1 MDTED
6 DWSTS
11 IRIFPTLK
19 KNCYTIPVDK
29 AGQRILVIKQ
39 TSPTFELQFDG
50 NYWATVNKPNIV
62 SYEAI
67 YIAKQNTS
75 SICLARVEDDQI
87 PFISALEIRSL
98 HFNMYSHVNPNY
110 ALLFVNRI
118 YGGAN
123 QTLRYPN
130 DAYDR
135 IWEPESGFGSIIVSV
150 KRNGG
155 SIDTSGAQ
163 DNPPAS
169 VFRNALTNSGTYW
182 GIVPTTRGLQDDKN
196 VPIYI
201 TTYFSEV
208 DKTVKRSVQVLID
221 DKHHQHLL
229 AVAYITNT
237 TASSNTNFS
246 VQAADD
252 SSIPPLINSYEV
264 YSIAGPLAQGTKTK
278 DVEGLTA
285 LQRGFD
291 VLEKWSGDPC
301 LPSSFA
307 WEWVQCNAD
316 PAPRVTSLNIKT
328 SRNLGSFGLS
338 GTLPDFSSMD
348 PLQTIDLNN
357 NSLDGAIPDFLGSI
371 SNLKLLDLSD
381 NRLNGSIPSS
391 LSDNKNLKLVL
402 CKRKLSLGN
411 VLFAGFLTRIQFIHP
426 LQQTRSSV
434 ASYR

>member
-6 DWSTS
+6 DWSNS
-11 IRIFPTLK
+11 VRIFPTLK

-29 AGQRILVIKQ
+29 AGQRILVRASFYYWGFYDNK

-67 YIAKQNTS
+67 YIAKQNTT

-110 ALLFVNRI
+110 ALLLVNRI

-123 QTLRYPN
+123 QTLSRL
-130 DAYDR
+130 
-135 IWEPESGFGSIIVSV
+135 
-150 KRNGG
+150 NGET
-155 SIDTSGAQ
+155 I
-163 DNPPAS
+163 
-169 VFRNALTNSGTYW
+169 
-182 GIVPTTRGLQDDKN
+182 
-196 VPIYI
+196 
-201 TTYFSEV
+201 
-208 DKTVKRSVQVLID
+208 VQVLID
-221 DKHHQHLL
+221 DKHYGQPVVPPFGSV

-252 SSIPPLINSYEV
+252 SSIPTLINDYEV
-264 YSIAGPLAQGTKTK
+264 YSIAGPSAQGTKTK

-307 WEWVQCNAD
+307 WE
-316 PAPRVTSLNIKT
+316 LM
-328 SRNLGSFGLS
+328 GS
-338 GTLPDFSSMD
+338 M
-348 PLQTIDLNN
+348 
-357 NSLDGAIPDFLGSI
+357 
-371 SNLKLLDLSD
+371 DLSD

-391 LSDNKNLKLVL
+391 LSDNKNLKLVVSGNCL
-402 CKRKLSLGN
+402 SGMSCSPASGSAPPSPGLQTPASGGPNQNPIHTPSSADKEFSGKLEIILLLGATSHFSLP
-411 VLFAGFLTRIQFIHP
+411 FM
-426 LQQTRSSV
+426 SSF
-434 ASYR
+434 

>member
-1 MDTED
+1 MAITHVLVFLVNLIALLFSVIINPSGAVFLSIDCGFNGSSTYKHKNSILWSGDDAYINNKHESQALQYMDTED

-29 AGQRILVIKQ
+29 AGQRILVRASFYHWGFYDNK

-50 NYWATVNKPNIV
+50 TYWATVNKPNIA

-67 YIAKQNTS
+67 YIAKQNTT
-75 SICLARVEDDQI
+75 SICLAQVEDDQI

-98 HFNMYSHVNPNY
+98 HFNMYSHINPNY
-110 ALLFVNRI
+110 ALLLANRI
-118 YGGAN
+118 YDGAN
-123 QTLRYPN
+123 QTLR
-130 DAYDR
+130 
-135 IWEPESGFGSIIVSV
+135 
-150 KRNGG
+150 K
-155 SIDTSGAQ
+155 
-163 DNPPAS
+163 
-169 VFRNALTNSGTYW
+169 LM
-182 GIVPTTRGLQDDKN
+182 
-196 VPIYI
+196 
-201 TTYFSEV
+201 
-208 DKTVKRSVQVLID
+208 
-221 DKHHQHLL
+221 
-229 AVAYITNT
+229 
-237 TASSNTNFS
+237 
-246 VQAADD
+246 
-252 SSIPPLINSYEV
+252 IPPLINAYEV

-307 WEWVQCNAD
+307 WERVQCNAVL
-316 PAPRVTSLNIKT
+316 RYCKNIKI

-348 PLQTIDLNN
+348 ALQTIDLHN

-371 SNLKLLDLSD
+371 LNLKLLDLSD

-391 LSDNKNLKLVL
+391 LSDNKNLKLVQY
-402 CKRKLSLGN
+402 KRKLSLGN
-411 VLFAGFLTRIQFIHP
+411 VLFAGFWISTTLTRTTNTCF
-426 LQQTRSSV
+426 RWS
-434 ASYR
+434 